1 MPFTIKCQ
9 GREKGYDEKLS
20 LLALE
25 KDFGIEPEQFIAAM
39 VNNRVRDLNYE
50 VYYDAE
56 VEFLDLRDHEAMKI
70 YEATLR
76 YIVAMAFHNLYPEL
90 KIRFAYNVSRCI
102 SVHLIDSKMVANTA
116 MLLKINHEVERIV
129 AADYPITRTVVPN
142 EKAAEIY
149 RERGFDDKIS
159 LLAYRPEKTVHLNE
173 CNGYVDYMYS
183 HLAPSTGYIK
193 DYKIRLYAPGFLV
206 QYPRSEC
213 GGKIP
218 PFEDAPT
225 FGRTLKESHD
235 WAKIAGIDTVAK
247 INHEIEHNGSVEFIN
262 ICEARHNRMLAEL
275 GQLIEDDIEDIRLVC
290 IAGPSSSGKTTFANR
305 LRIELLSRGIH
316 PIRISIDDYYKTRGE
331 APLDESGKPDLESIG
346 ALDTELFNQN
356 MLDLINGEEV
366 QLPKFDFKV
375 GHRVP
380 GRKLRVHQDE
390 PIIIEGIHA
399 LNDLLTPSISK
410 ANKFKITSN
419 NAYWGSVS
427 TSDCVWESSLWAM
440 SLAYA
445 SHFLQDELSEA
456 QKTYIYNMI
465 KAECHYELQRSI
477 PTGFSGD
484 TKAEENGWETN
495 ILACA
500 LGLYPDDALA
510 PQWFARLRQ
519 FAINCY
525 SHVDDAHD
533 ATVIDPDYGN
543 QTVQDLYIGKNLYD
557 DYTLQNHNYFHTS
570 YQNVVMQELGESH
583 LALHLFQ
590 GENPKWKT
598 NALMHNNQKV
608 MNEVLCRLALADGEL
623 AMPNGNDWS
632 MFLYDQITSYT
643 TAACFL
649 RDPNALMLENL
660 AYKNIKARQSTTA
673 DGSWLLNSDI
683 GPRRMGVEGHRVMM
697 TYLMHELA
705 STADLQPTAWADFS
719 KAHEDA
725 YHFVP
730 QNIVRANTADRF
742 SVFSWS
748 DGLKSYTGYIASN
761 TPDKNTIIVP
771 YKANNTGNILGWY
784 TVSGKTT
791 DASPVINGIYDLNG
805 NSYTMNGKLNTNG
818 NSLENN
824 FTLYSTPGN
833 AVIYMDYVVGKTNGT
848 ITEEKG
854 GLMAISTDPFTKT
867 QRTLYHAKGRAQ
879 TDGSQLKTFESNWV
893 NIDNE
898 VGIVCTSTGKS
909 VAFGDRELNSSIFL
923 SKIYPAYSNNG
934 RTFSNGSIVDRRHI
948 IYYSNVDSAATALL
962 AACTQSLT
970 EQVAEGWNG
979 IIASDWRREGGTI
992 RWKVTVPPNTTAEA
1006 HLPDGTVREIGS
1018 GEWEF

>member
-9 GREKGYDEKLS
+9 GQEKTYDDKLS

-25 KDFGIEPEQFIAAM
+25 RDFGIEPEHFIAAM

-56 VEFLDLRDHEAMKI
+56 VDYLDLRDHEAMKI

-102 SVHLIDSKMVANTA
+102 SIHLIDSKMVANTA

-213 GGKIP
+213 GGQIP

-410 ANKFKITSN
+410 ANKFKIFISPQAQINLDDHNPLSLTDLRLIRRLVRDYKFRAAPAEETFSMWDN
-419 NAYWGSVS
+419 VRAGEFKWIYPFQEGSDFVFNS
-427 TSDCVWESSLWAM
+427 
-440 SLAYA
+440 
-445 SHFLQDELSEA
+445 FLP
-456 QKTYIYNMI
+456 
-465 KAECHYELQRSI
+465 YELAVMRKYALPLLSNI
-477 PTGFSGD
+477 DKESPYFPL
-484 TKAEENGWETN
+484 AE
-495 ILACA
+495 
-500 LGLYPDDALA
+500 
-510 PQWFARLRQ
+510 RLIRMMK
-519 FAINCY
+519 F
-525 SHVDDAHD
+525 
-533 ATVIDPDYGN
+533 
-543 QTVQDLYIGKNLYD
+543 
-557 DYTLQNHNYFHTS
+557 
-570 YQNVVMQELGESH
+570 
-583 LALHLFQ
+583 
-590 GENPKWKT
+590 
-598 NALMHNNQKV
+598 
-608 MNEVLCRLALADGEL
+608 
-623 AMPNGNDWS
+623 
-632 MFLYDQITSYT
+632 FLDMK
-643 TAACFL
+643 
-649 RDPNALMLENL
+649 DE
-660 AYKNIKARQSTTA
+660 
-673 DGSWLLNSDI
+673 W
-683 GPRRMGVEGHRVMM
+683 
-697 TYLMHELA
+697 
-705 STADLQPTAWADFS
+705 
-719 KAHEDA
+719 
-725 YHFVP
+725 VP
-730 QNIVRANTADRF
+730 
-742 SVFSWS
+742 S
-748 DGLKSYTGYIASN
+748 
-761 TPDKNTIIVP
+761 
-771 YKANNTGNILGWY
+771 
-784 TVSGKTT
+784 
-791 DASPVINGIYDLNG
+791 
-805 NSYTMNGKLNTNG
+805 
-818 NSLENN
+818 NSLMRE
-824 FTLYSTPGN
+824 F
-833 AVIYMDYVVGKTNGT
+833 I
-848 ITEEKG
+848 G
-854 GLMAISTDPFTKT
+854 GSCYAD
-867 QRTLYHAKGRAQ
+867 
-879 TDGSQLKTFESNWV
+879 V
-893 NIDNE
+893 
-898 VGIVCTSTGKS
+898 
-909 VAFGDRELNSSIFL
+909 
-923 SKIYPAYSNNG
+923 
-934 RTFSNGSIVDRRHI
+934 
-948 IYYSNVDSAATALL
+948 
-962 AACTQSLT
+962 
-970 EQVAEGWNG
+970 
-979 IIASDWRREGGTI
+979 
-992 RWKVTVPPNTTAEA
+992 
-1006 HLPDGTVREIGS
+1006 
-1018 GEWEF
+1018 